1 MDSIKMA
8 ADNALKLLLAHDDF
22 EEANRIV
29 SLLRNANYRSES
41 KHVNKEDVLNKLLQ
55 DKPWDLIIAQLNGT
69 NVPTK
74 SIFSMIRK
82 LNLDTPVVLISDEYN
97 PSEIVEGLRLSAAD
111 VIPMDEDQ
119 HLLLSIS
126 RTLYDLEQRRRLRM
140 CRRRYSDAESRCDRL
155 LGSSE
160 DAIAIVQEGTYLFAN
175 ESYSQLFGYF
185 KDESMLCLPVIDNIS
200 TEDRAQLK
208 KFLRPI
214 KADEEISSET
224 LRFTGMTNNEI
235 PVPIEMRIAKVDYQ
249 NEPALEFLITKAF
262 LENQNGSLGGAFSED
277 TSSAVD
283 IQRDKVIELINVTI
297 RLAAQKHNTSVLLY
311 ITIDRYQN
319 IQHEVGLQ
327 KTEDLVWQLIAKI
340 EAESKAG
347 YTLKRFK
354 EDSFVMILP
363 STGADAGLMFAS
375 HLCEN
380 IDQQVFGLDDQT
392 LSLTLGIGATVISEA
407 VTTAE
412 SCIEHALSALTEL
425 HAEKNSPDF
434 ANAAK
439 LYESGI
445 GPEFTE
451 EDVEGIAKNML
462 KEKQFELLYQPII
475 PLHGERQECYE
486 VLMQVAP
493 EAQGDHLPENFIA
506 KVFKTPTAID
516 IDHWVILE
524 SIKTLA
530 EKLKTDSSTRLFI
543 NISGHSIADEG
554 FIPWLKVALK
564 ASGLLPKHVV
574 FQLREIDV
582 ARQFHRSVQLIEE
595 LCRINGDVALSH
607 FGLAIEPLKLLKKLS
622 VNFVKFDSVIIE
634 RANENEDGAVEV
646 ESLINALKGED
657 EQIIVPFVERAAMIP
672 TLWRCGVHYIQGHFL
687 QPPLPIMNYDFSDEN

>member
-1 MDSIKMA
+1 MA
-8 ADNALKLLLAHDDF
+8 ANNALKLLLTHDSL
-22 EEANRIV
+22 EEANRVV

-41 KHVNKEDVLNKLLQ
+41 KHVNNEDVLKKLLE
-55 DKPWDLIIAQLNGT
+55 DKSWDLVIAQFNGAD
-69 NVPTK
+69 VPVK
-74 SIFSMIRK
+74 SIFSMTRK

-97 PSEIVEGLRLSAAD
+97 PSEIVEGLRLGAAD

-126 RTLYDLEQRRRLRM
+126 RTLYDLEQRRRLRT
-140 CRRRYSDAESRCDRL
+140 CRRLYSDAETRCDRL
-155 LGSSE
+155 LSSSE

-175 ESYSQLFGYF
+175 ESYSQLFGYLN
-185 KDESMLCLPVIDNIS
+185 DESMLCLPVIDNIS
-200 TEDRAQLK
+200 PEDRPQLK
-208 KFLRPI
+208 KFLKPI
-214 KADEEISSET
+214 EANEEINTET

-235 PVPIEMRIAKVDYQ
+235 PVPIELRIAKVDYQ

-262 LENQNGSLGGAFSED
+262 LENQNGNLGEIFNEK
-277 TSSAVD
+277 TSGSVD
-283 IQRDKVIELINVTI
+283 IQRDKVIELINGTI
-297 RLAAQKHNTSVLLY
+297 RQAAQKHNTSVLLY

-319 IQHEVGLQ
+319 TQHEVGLQ
-327 KTEDLVWQLIAKI
+327 KTEDLVWQLIEKI
-340 EAESKAG
+340 ESESKTG
-347 YTLKRFK
+347 YILKRFK

-375 HLCEN
+375 HLCEY
-380 IDQQVFGLDDQT
+380 IDQQVFELDKQT
-392 LSLTLGIGATVISEA
+392 HSLTLGIGATVISET

-412 SCIEHALSALTEL
+412 SCIEHALGAITEL
-425 HAEKNSPDF
+425 HGEKSSPDF

-451 EDVEGIAKNML
+451 DDVESIARTIL
-462 KEKQFELLYQPII
+462 AEKQFELLYQPII
-475 PLHGERQECYE
+475 PLHGDAQESYE
-486 VLMQVAP
+486 VLIQVAP
-493 EAQGDHLPENFIA
+493 EAQGAHLPDNFIA

-524 SIKTLA
+524 SIKTLSV
-530 EKLKTDSSTRLFI
+530 KLKTAPSTRLFI

-554 FIPWLKVALK
+554 FTPWLKVALK

-607 FGLAIEPLKLLKKLS
+607 FGLAIEPMKLLKKLS

-634 RANENEDGAVEV
+634 RANEKEDGVVEV
-646 ESLINALKGED
+646 EDLINALKGEN
-657 EQIIVPFVERAAMIP
+657 EQIIVPFVERAEMIP

-687 QPPLPIMNYDFSDEN
+687 QPPSPVMNYDFSDEN

>member
-1 MDSIKMA
+1 MTTNNS
-8 ADNALKLLLAHDDF
+8 LKLLLAHDSF

-55 DKPWDLIIAQLNGT
+55 DKSWDLIIAQFNGAD
-69 NVPTK
+69 VPIK

-82 LNLDTPVVLISDEYN
+82 LNLDTPIVLISDEYS
-97 PSEIVEGLRLSAAD
+97 PSGIVEGLRLGAAD

-126 RTLYDLEQRRRLRM
+126 RTLYDLEQRRRLRIS
-140 CRRRYSDAESRCDRL
+140 RRRYFDAETRCDRL

-160 DAIAIVQEGTYLFAN
+160 DAIAIVQEGIYLFAN
-175 ESYSQLFGYF
+175 ESYSQLFGYLN
-185 KDESMLCLPVIDNIS
+185 DDSMLCLPVIDNIS
-200 TEDRAQLK
+200 PEDRPQLK
-208 KFLRPI
+208 KFLKPI
-214 KADEEISSET
+214 EADEEINTET
-224 LRFTGMTNNEI
+224 LCFTGMTNSEI
-235 PVPIEMRIAKVDYQ
+235 PVPIELRIAKVDYQ

-262 LENQNGSLGGAFSED
+262 IENQNGNLSEAFSES

-283 IQRDKVIELINVTI
+283 IKRDKVIELINGTI
-297 RLAAQKHNTSVLLY
+297 RKAALKHNTSILLY
-311 ITIDRYQN
+311 ITIDRYQST
-319 IQHEVGLQ
+319 QHEVGLE
-327 KTEDLVWQLIAKI
+327 KTEDLVRMLIEKI
-340 EAESKAG
+340 ESESKAG
-347 YTLKRFK
+347 YILKRFK

-363 STGADAGLMFAS
+363 STGADAGLMFAT
-375 HLCEN
+375 HLCECV
-380 IDQQVFGLDDQT
+380 DQQVFEIDKQT
-392 LSLTLGIGATVISEA
+392 LSLTLSIGATVISETL
-407 VTTAE
+407 TTAE
-412 SCIEHALSALTEL
+412 SCIEHALTAITEL
-425 HAEKNSPDF
+425 HGGKSSPDF

-439 LYESGI
+439 LYESGV
-445 GPEFTE
+445 GPEFIE
-451 EDVEGIAKNML
+451 DDVEGVARIML
-462 KEKQFELLYQPII
+462 EEKQFELLYQPII
-475 PLHGERQECYE
+475 PLHGAPQECYE
-486 VLMQVAP
+486 ILMQVAP
-493 EAQGDHLPENFIA
+493 EAQGAHLPDNFIA

-524 SIKTLA
+524 SIKALSG
-530 EKLKTDSSTRLFI
+530 KLKTSPSTRLFI

-564 ASGLLPKHVV
+564 ASGLLPKHVI

-607 FGLAIEPLKLLKKLS
+607 FGLAIDPMKLLKKLS

-634 RANENEDGAVEV
+634 RANENEGGVEEV
-646 ESLINALKGED
+646 EGLINALKGED
-657 EQIIVPFVERAAMIP
+657 EQIIVPFVERAEMIP

-687 QPPLPIMNYDFSDEN
+687 QPPSPVMNYDFSDEN

>member
-1 MDSIKMA
+1 MA
-8 ADNALKLLLAHDDF
+8 ADNALKLLLAHDSF

-41 KHVNKEDVLNKLLQ
+41 KHVNKEDVLAKLLQ
-55 DKPWDLIIAQLNGT
+55 DKSWDLIIAQFNGT
-69 NVPTK
+69 DIPIK
-74 SIFSMIRK
+74 SIFSRVRK

-97 PSEIVEGLRLSAAD
+97 PSEIVEGLRLGAAD

-126 RTLYDLEQRRRLRM
+126 RTLYDLKQRRRLRLSH
-140 CRRRYSDAESRCDRL
+140 RRYADAEARCDRL

-185 KDESMLCLPVIDNIS
+185 NDESMLCLPVIDNIS
-200 TEDRAQLK
+200 PEDRPQLK
-208 KFLRPI
+208 KFLKPI
-214 KADEEISSET
+214 EADDVINTET

-235 PVPIEMRIAKVDYQ
+235 PLPIEVRVAKVDYQ

-262 LENQNGSLGGAFSED
+262 LENQSDSLGAAISEK
-277 TSSAVD
+277 TSSAMD
-283 IQRDKVIELINVTI
+283 IQRDKVIELINGTI
-297 RLAAQKHNTSVLLY
+297 RQAAQKHNTSVLLY
-311 ITIDRYQN
+311 ITIDRYQK
-319 IQHEVGLQ
+319 IQNEIGLQ
-327 KTEDLVWQLIAKI
+327 KTEALVWQLIEKI
-340 EAESKAG
+340 ESESKAG
-347 YTLKRFK
+347 YILKRFK

-363 STGADAGLMFAS
+363 STGADAGLMFGT
-375 HLCEN
+375 HICEN
-380 IDQQVFGLDDQT
+380 IDQHVFEFDDQT
-392 LSLTLGIGATVISEA
+392 LLLTLGIGATVISET

-412 SCIEHALSALTEL
+412 NCIEHALSVVTEL
-425 HAEKNSPDF
+425 HSEKNSADY

-451 EDVEGIAKNML
+451 EDVEGIARTML
-462 KEKQFELLYQPII
+462 EEKQFELLYQPII
-475 PLHGERQECYE
+475 PLHGDPQECYE
-486 VLMQVAP
+486 VLVQVAP
-493 EAQGDHLPENFIA
+493 EAQGAHLPENFIA

-530 EKLKTDSSTRLFI
+530 DKLKVDPSTRLFI

-554 FIPWLKVALK
+554 FTPWLKVALK
-564 ASGLLPKHVV
+564 ASGLLPRHVV

-607 FGLAIEPLKLLKKLS
+607 FGLAIEPMKLLKKLS

-634 RANENEDGAVEV
+634 RANESEDGVVEV
-646 ESLINALKGED
+646 EGLINALKGED
-657 EQIIVPFVERAAMIP
+657 EQIIVPFVERADMIP
-672 TLWRCGVHYIQGHFL
+672 TLWHCGVHYIQGHFL
-687 QPPLPIMNYDFSDEN
+687 QPPLPVMNYDFSNEN

>member
-1 MDSIKMA
+1 MRREFHVPV
-8 ADNALKLLLAHDDF
+8 LVPG
-22 EEANRIV
+22 NRIV

-41 KHVNKEDVLNKLLQ
+41 KHVNKEDVLAKLLQ
-55 DKPWDLIIAQLNGT
+55 DKSWDLIIAQFNGT
-69 NVPTK
+69 DIPIK
-74 SIFSMIRK
+74 SIFSRVRK

-97 PSEIVEGLRLSAAD
+97 PSEIVEGLRLGAAD

-126 RTLYDLEQRRRLRM
+126 RTLYDLKQRRRLRLSH
-140 CRRRYSDAESRCDRL
+140 RRYADAEARCDRL

-185 KDESMLCLPVIDNIS
+185 NDESMLCLPVIDNIS
-200 TEDRAQLK
+200 PEDRPQLK
-208 KFLRPI
+208 KFLKPI
-214 KADEEISSET
+214 EADDVINTET

-235 PVPIEMRIAKVDYQ
+235 PLPIEVRVAKVDYQ

-262 LENQNGSLGGAFSED
+262 LENQSDSLGAAISEK
-277 TSSAVD
+277 TSSAMD
-283 IQRDKVIELINVTI
+283 IQRDKVIELINGTI
-297 RLAAQKHNTSVLLY
+297 RQAAQKHNTSVLLY
-311 ITIDRYQN
+311 ITIDRYQK
-319 IQHEVGLQ
+319 IQNEIGLQ
-327 KTEDLVWQLIAKI
+327 KTEALVWQLIEKI
-340 EAESKAG
+340 ESESKAG
-347 YTLKRFK
+347 YILKRFK

-363 STGADAGLMFAS
+363 STGADAGLMFGT
-375 HLCEN
+375 HICEN
-380 IDQQVFGLDDQT
+380 IDQHVFEFDDQT
-392 LSLTLGIGATVISEA
+392 LLLTLGIGATVISET

-412 SCIEHALSALTEL
+412 NCIEHALSVVTEL
-425 HAEKNSPDF
+425 HSEKNSADY

-451 EDVEGIAKNML
+451 EDVEGIARTML
-462 KEKQFELLYQPII
+462 EEKQFELLYQPII
-475 PLHGERQECYE
+475 PLHGDPQECYE
-486 VLMQVAP
+486 VLVQVAP
-493 EAQGDHLPENFIA
+493 EAQGAHLPENFIA

-530 EKLKTDSSTRLFI
+530 DKLKVDPSTRLFI

-554 FIPWLKVALK
+554 FTPWLKVALK
-564 ASGLLPKHVV
+564 ASGLLPRHVV

-607 FGLAIEPLKLLKKLS
+607 FGLAIEPMKLLKKLS

-634 RANENEDGAVEV
+634 RANESEDGVVEV
-646 ESLINALKGED
+646 EGLINALKGED
-657 EQIIVPFVERAAMIP
+657 EQIIVPFVERADMIP
-672 TLWRCGVHYIQGHFL
+672 TLWHCGVHYIQGHFL
-687 QPPLPIMNYDFSDEN
+687 QPPLPVMNYDFSNEN

>member
-1 MDSIKMA
+1 MA
-8 ADNALKLLLAHDDF
+8 ADNALKLLLAHDSF

-41 KHVNKEDVLNKLLQ
+41 KHVNKEGVLAKLLQ
-55 DKPWDLIIAQLNGT
+55 DKSWDLIIAQFNGT
-69 NVPTK
+69 DIPIK
-74 SIFSMIRK
+74 SIFSRVRK

-97 PSEIVEGLRLSAAD
+97 PSEIVEGLRLGAAD
-111 VIPMDEDQ
+111 VIPTDEDQ

-126 RTLYDLEQRRRLRM
+126 RTLYDLKQRRRLRLSH
-140 CRRRYSDAESRCDRL
+140 RRYADAEARCDRL

-185 KDESMLCLPVIDNIS
+185 NDESMLCLPVIDNIS
-200 TEDRAQLK
+200 PEDRPQLK
-208 KFLRPI
+208 KFLKLI
-214 KADEEISSET
+214 EADDVINTET

-235 PVPIEMRIAKVDYQ
+235 PLPIEVRVAKVDYQ

-262 LENQNGSLGGAFSED
+262 LENQSGSLGAAISEKA
-277 TSSAVD
+277 SSAMD
-283 IQRDKVIELINVTI
+283 IQRDKVIELINGTI
-297 RLAAQKHNTSVLLY
+297 RQAAQKHNTSVLLY
-311 ITIDRYQN
+311 ITIDRYQK
-319 IQHEVGLQ
+319 IQNEIGLQ
-327 KTEDLVWQLIAKI
+327 KTEALVWQLIEKI
-340 EAESKAG
+340 ESESKAG
-347 YTLKRFK
+347 YILKRFK

-363 STGADAGLMFAS
+363 STGADAGLMFGT
-375 HLCEN
+375 HICEN
-380 IDQQVFGLDDQT
+380 IDQHVFEFDDQT
-392 LSLTLGIGATVISEA
+392 LLLTLGIGATVISET

-412 SCIEHALSALTEL
+412 NCIEHALSVVTEL
-425 HAEKNSPDF
+425 HSEKNSADY

-451 EDVEGIAKNML
+451 EDVEGIARTML
-462 KEKQFELLYQPII
+462 EEKQFELLYQPII
-475 PLHGERQECYE
+475 PLHGDPQECYE
-486 VLMQVAP
+486 VLVQVAP
-493 EAQGDHLPENFIA
+493 EAQGAHLPENFIA

-530 EKLKTDSSTRLFI
+530 DKLKVDPSTRLFI

-554 FIPWLKVALK
+554 FTPWLKVALK
-564 ASGLLPKHVV
+564 ASGLLPRHVV

-607 FGLAIEPLKLLKKLS
+607 FGLAIEPMKLLKKLS

-634 RANENEDGAVEV
+634 RANESEDGVVEV
-646 ESLINALKGED
+646 EGLINALKGED
-657 EQIIVPFVERAAMIP
+657 EQIIVPFVERADMIP
-672 TLWRCGVHYIQGHFL
+672 TLWHCGVHYIQGHFL
-687 QPPLPIMNYDFSDEN
+687 QPPLPVMNYDFSNEN

>member
-1 MDSIKMA
+1 MA
-8 ADNALKLLLAHDDF
+8 ADNALKLLLAHDSF

-55 DKPWDLIIAQLNGT
+55 DKSWDLIIAQFNGT
-69 NVPTK
+69 DVPIK

-82 LNLDTPVVLISDEYN
+82 LNLDIPVVLISDEYN
-97 PSEIVEGLRLSAAD
+97 PSEIVEGLRLGAAD

-126 RTLYDLEQRRRLRM
+126 RTLYDLEQRRRLRL
-140 CRRRYSDAESRCDRL
+140 CRRRYSDAESRSDRL

-175 ESYSQLFGYF
+175 ESYSQLFGYLN
-185 KDESMLCLPVIDNIS
+185 DESMLCLPVTDNIS
-200 TEDRAQLK
+200 TEDRPRLK
-208 KFLRPI
+208 QFLRPI
-214 KADEEISSET
+214 DAGEHINTET
-224 LRFTGMTNNEI
+224 IRFTGMTNNEI
-235 PVPIEMRIAKVDYQ
+235 PVPIEVRIAKVDYQ
-249 NEPALEFLITKAF
+249 SEPALEFLITKAF
-262 LENQNGSLGGAFSED
+262 LENQNGSLGEAFNEK
-277 TSSAVD
+277 TSNAVD
-283 IQRDKVIELINVTI
+283 IQRDKVIELINGTI
-297 RLAAQKHNTSVLLY
+297 RQAAQKHNTSVLLY
-311 ITIDRYQN
+311 ITLDRYQN
-319 IQHEVGLQ
+319 IQNEIGLQ
-327 KTEDLVWQLIAKI
+327 KTENLVWQLIEKI
-340 EAESKAG
+340 ESESKAG
-347 YTLKRFK
+347 YILKRFK

-363 STGADAGLMFAS
+363 NTGADAGLMFGT

-380 IDQQVFGLDDQT
+380 IDQHVFEFDDQT
-392 LSLTLGIGATVISEA
+392 LSLTLGIGATVISET

-412 SCIEHALSALTEL
+412 NCIEHALSVLTEL
-425 HAEKNSPDF
+425 HSEQNSADY
-434 ANAAK
+434 ANAAR

-451 EDVEGIAKNML
+451 EDVEDIARTML
-462 KEKQFELLYQPII
+462 EEKQFELLYQPII
-475 PLHGERQECYE
+475 PLHGDPQEFYE

-493 EAQGDHLPENFIA
+493 EAQGKHLPDNFIA

-530 EKLKTDSSTRLFI
+530 GKLKTAPSTRLFI

-554 FIPWLKVALK
+554 FLPWLKVALK

-595 LCRINGDVALSH
+595 LSRINGNVALSH
-607 FGLAIEPLKLLKKLS
+607 FGLAIEPMKLLKKLS

-634 RANENEDGAVEV
+634 RANENEGGVVEV
-646 ESLINALKGED
+646 ENLINALKGED
-657 EQIIVPFVERAAMIP
+657 EQIIVPFVERAQMIP

-687 QPPLPIMNYDFSDEN
+687 QPPLPVMNYDFSDEN